1 MYDRAI
7 IVERGRGAKTNFPLH
22 DYEQEIAA
30 FEIFME
36 TRCVWNALCM
46 TSGLKPQQPGVAHSA
61 QDCGHTAFN
70 RQKDKLR
77 GRGNMWLEGLCRAVH
92 LM

>member
-1 MYDRAI
+1 MHDEEDRAGRMYDRAI

-36 TRCVWNALCM
+36 TRCV
-46 TSGLKPQQPGVAHSA
+46 
-61 QDCGHTAFN
+61 
-70 RQKDKLR
+70 
-77 GRGNMWLEGLCRAVH
+77 
-92 LM
+92 